1 MPIVLIIIS
10 YILGSIPFGL
20 VVVKAIKGI
29 DIREHGS
36 GNIGATNVRRVCGTK
51 IAIISGVSDLLKAFI
66 PALITRILFAYNVL
80 TANEP
85 LILSAVALAAII
97 GHNYSIFL
105 KFKGGKGV
113 ATTMAAFG
121 CILPIPMAISL
132 VIFILLKYVTKIIS
146 VRSMILGVS
155 LFLST
160 LILNYDKAYIIAALI
175 ASLLIF
181 WRHKANIKRLIEGT
195 EK

>member
-1 MPIVLIIIS
+1 MPILLIIIS
-10 YILGSIPFGL
+10 YLLGSIPFGL
-20 VVVKAIKGI
+20 VVVKCVKGI

-51 IAIISGVSDLLKAFI
+51 IAVISGVSDLLKAFI
-66 PALITRILFAYNVL
+66 PTLIARLLFAFNVL
-80 TANEP
+80 TGNEP
-85 LILSAVALAAII
+85 LIVSLVALAAIL

-121 CILPIPMAISL
+121 CILPIPMAISV
-132 VIFILLKYVTKIIS
+132 VIFILLRYVTKVIS
-146 VRSMILGVS
+146 IRSMVLAIT

-160 LILNYDKAYIIAALI
+160 LLLGYEKEYIIATLVAG
-175 ASLLIF
+175 LLIF
-181 WRHKANIKRLIEGT
+181 WRHKANIKRIIEGT